1 MISDSLQDELDKFFG
16 EPILSPNSRIN
27 LWAPFLPIPGTEV
40 KDPTSELAIA
50 LLSFCSP
57 ITEIRLSAMRGPTP
71 ETVCKSRN
79 ISFSLV
85 SAKP

>member
-1 MISDSLQDELDKFFG
+1 M
-16 EPILSPNSRIN
+16 
-27 LWAPFLPIPGTEV
+27 PGTEV
-40 KDPTSELAIA
+40 NDPTSELEIA

-57 ITEIRLSAMRGPTP
+57 ITEIKLRAIRGPTP
-71 ETVCKSRN
+71 ETVCKSKN